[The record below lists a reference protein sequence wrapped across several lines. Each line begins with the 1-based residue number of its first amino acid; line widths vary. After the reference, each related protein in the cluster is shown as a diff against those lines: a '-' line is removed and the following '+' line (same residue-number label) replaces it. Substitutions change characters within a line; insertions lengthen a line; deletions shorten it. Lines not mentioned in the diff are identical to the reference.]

1 LERGKIYLLAGMV
14 KKHVET
20 LEGKRE
26 GKKNKNRER
35 VTKNL

>member
-26 GKKNKNRER
+26 GKKK
-35 VTKNL
+35 

>member
-1 LERGKIYLLAGMV
+1 LETGKIYLPAGIV

-26 GKKNKNRER
+26 GGEKKNRGR

>member
-26 GKKNKNRER
+26 GKIKIKTER
-35 VTKNL
+35 G